1 MMTSLVNL
9 VDAQLTNRCARAL
22 LVICLLGWG
31 GGAVVGAGACL
42 WLWGVRTY
50 RVIVWPEATGLVRES
65 AVVPVTNSRGAK
77 LYFNVLSVEYSVGEM
92 SFRASRFYPSGNGCS
107 STRFMH
113 DSRKDA
119 FPVGSKVKVHYN
131 PSDQRE
137 SFLWHVGFGELLW
150 GMIPLVMLPLGVV
163 VLKLGFL
170 LMLKFKRSRLIAR

>member
-50 RVIVWPEATGLVRES
+50 RVIVWPETTGLVRES

-77 LYFNVLSVEYSVGEM
+77 L
-92 SFRASRFYPSGNGCS
+92 
-107 STRFMH
+107 
-113 DSRKDA
+113 
-119 FPVGSKVKVHYN
+119 
-131 PSDQRE
+131 
-137 SFLWHVGFGELLW
+137 WW